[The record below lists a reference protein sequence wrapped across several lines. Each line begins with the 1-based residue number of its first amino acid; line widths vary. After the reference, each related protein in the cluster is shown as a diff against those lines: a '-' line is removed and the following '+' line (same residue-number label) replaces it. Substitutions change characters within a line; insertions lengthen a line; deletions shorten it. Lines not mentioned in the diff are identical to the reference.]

1 MARNRSPRMRKVN
14 ELIRVVVADAV
25 VDLKDPRIGFLTIT
39 GAETSPDLRH
49 AVIFYSVLG
58 TDQEKSDTADA
69 LQHASSRI
77 QRAIGSETRLR
88 YTPKLEFRVDP
99 SIDEGLRI
107 SRILAEMAEAEEQ
120 EDQDDQD
127 ELEVLDEAEEEEEQ
141 DDQDD
146 QDERDDQ
153 DDREDA

>member
-1 MARNRSPRMRKVN
+1 MRKVN
-14 ELIRVVVADAV
+14 ELVREVVADAV

-58 TDQEKSDTADA
+58 TQEEKSDTADA
-69 LQHASSRI
+69 LEGASSRI

-107 SRILAEMAEAEEQ
+107 SRILAEISENPDGA
-120 EDQDDQD
+120 DDPEPDPD
-127 ELEVLDEAEEEEEQ
+127 E
-141 DDQDD
+141 
-146 QDERDDQ
+146 
-153 DDREDA
+153 